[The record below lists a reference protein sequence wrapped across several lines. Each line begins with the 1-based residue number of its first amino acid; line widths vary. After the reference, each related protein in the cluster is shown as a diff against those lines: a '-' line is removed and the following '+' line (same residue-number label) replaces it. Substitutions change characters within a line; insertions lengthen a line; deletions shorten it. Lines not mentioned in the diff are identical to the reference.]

1 MYMLIFGIVSMVIL
15 ACSVSFFSKI
25 RFLGHSLS
33 FMMVYVWGRGREN
46 ANVRMSLLGLY
57 NFNAPY
63 LPWVL
68 LAFSLCLGNPIE
80 TDFLGIIVGHLYYF
94 LDHVYPQV
102 ADSRGWS
109 CRKILVTPV
118 LLHYIFNSNDMIRG
132 INDTRV
138 LDTPVQRPQGQ
149 DQPQFEA
156 PDDVHDG
163 TEAEVNNDNDNNAGA
178 NENDNNNHL
187 HQD

>member
-1 MYMLIFGIVSMVIL
+1 MYMLIFGILLMVFL

-102 ADSRGWS
+102 AASRGWS
-109 CRKILVTPV
+109 CRKVLVTPV
-118 LLHYIFNSNDMIRG
+118 LLHYIFNSDDMMTG

-138 LDTPVQRPQGQ
+138 LDTPVQRPQ
-149 DQPQFEA
+149 DRL
-156 PDDVHDG
+156 DDMNDG
-163 TEAEVNNDNDNNAGA
+163 TAAEADNNNDNNADG
-178 NENDNNNHL
+178 NENNDNNHL